1 VIGWFLKGP
10 AGPGGTET
18 KGREDT
24 PERIVLKQPEGE
36 RLQEEG
42 KELAEMAWA
51 LEINAATVHGGAGLV
66 DTS

>member
-1 VIGWFLKGP
+1 M
-10 AGPGGTET
+10 
-18 KGREDT
+18 
-24 PERIVLKQPEGE
+24 LKQPEGE

>member
-1 VIGWFLKGP
+1 
-10 AGPGGTET
+10 
-18 KGREDT
+18 
-24 PERIVLKQPEGE
+24 VLKQPEGE

-51 LEINAATVHGGAGLV
+51 LEIRAATVHGGAGLV